1 MRSESSLNYLFIT
14 KQQPGMIEEYV
25 NHCISYK
32 EDRELSNG
40 IDGAL
45 EPLEDYSDAAQAWME
60 RHRR

>member
-1 MRSESSLNYLFIT
+1 MNYLFIT